1 MKQPTNSRKRRG
13 RPADPA
19 IFVWAAVALIALV
32 PLEHAV
38 AARLDRAGARL
49 DRPATAAGAPATP
62 APAQVRS
69 GAGTATP

>member
-49 DRPATAAGAPATP
+49 DRPATSAAASPT
-62 APAQVRS
+62 PAQVRS
-69 GAGTATP
+69 GPGTATP